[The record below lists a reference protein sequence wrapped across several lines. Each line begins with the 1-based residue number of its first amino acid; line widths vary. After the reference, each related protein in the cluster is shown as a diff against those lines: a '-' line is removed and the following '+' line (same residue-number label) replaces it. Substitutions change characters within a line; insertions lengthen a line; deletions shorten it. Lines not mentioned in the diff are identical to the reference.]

1 MFGFSEIDAQ
11 DRCFT
16 SSVAAVH
23 LRLHIPLPSVFCISP
38 KISSCNQLFK
48 TSWHYMNQSFILQ
61 KLRQSLYMYHKLLML
76 SYFSPIQGSILTCTY
91 LWNSKWVIYENSYIF
106 LLESYIWRALSII
119 SDFHQLL
126 KSSTFQILLS
136 PWFYLLTTPIL
147 RENYWCF
154 KDDRLSIPWMPPQC
168 FVGTVDKVMFSF
180 AGYVFFISSNRMS
193 RATLKKLRK
202 KR

>member
-61 KLRQSLYMYHKLLML
+61 KLRQSLYMYHKFLML
-76 SYFSPIQGSILTCTY
+76 SYFSPIQGFILACAY
-91 LWNSKWVIYENSYIF
+91 LWNSKYCWAPDFICWRHQSCAKIIGASRTIVSVSPGCHPNVLSVQWIRSCFPLLDMSSSYLQI
-106 LLESYIWRALSII
+106 EWTPPSIN
-119 SDFHQLL
+119 QLWW
-126 KSSTFQILLS
+126 
-136 PWFYLLTTPIL
+136 P
-147 RENYWCF
+147 
-154 KDDRLSIPWMPPQC
+154 
-168 FVGTVDKVMFSF
+168 G
-180 AGYVFFISSNRMS
+180 
-193 RATLKKLRK
+193 
-202 KR
+202 